1 MSFSFLRIG
10 GDSWD
15 RIAEDSFGFPF
26 PFSWGDV
33 DLRNAQGGNP
43 N

>member
-1 MSFSFLRIG
+1 MSFSFLRVG

-15 RIAEDSFGFPF
+15 GIGKDSFGFPF
-26 PFSWGDV
+26 PFSGGYV